1 MLAGVF
7 AGCGG
12 SQILKDE
19 LSLSISDEHADA
31 WINLM
36 PGSQQTFF
44 ITGTLVINNYGDST
58 VNSIKIMKC
67 LVSQNKAIIYTLNP
81 ELKDTLG
88 TTISIEQGQGKVCT
102 FSNPGV
108 ELKNEFNPEK
118 PVDLM
123 IYLVSSNKIK
133 QVSIPGVK
141 ITKAY

>member
-1 MLAGVF
+1 
-7 AGCGG
+7 
-12 SQILKDE
+12 
-19 LSLSISDEHADA
+19 
-31 WINLM
+31 
-36 PGSQQTFF
+36 
-44 ITGTLVINNYGDST
+44 
-58 VNSIKIMKC
+58 MKC